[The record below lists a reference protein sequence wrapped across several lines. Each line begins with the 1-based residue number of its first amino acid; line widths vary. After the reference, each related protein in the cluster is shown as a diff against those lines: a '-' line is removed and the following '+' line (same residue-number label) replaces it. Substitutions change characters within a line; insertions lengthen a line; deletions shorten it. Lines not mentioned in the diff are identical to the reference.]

1 MRVLKT
7 VAGQEGGG
15 VAYRVIG
22 MRREQRGLQGNIQD
36 SAVADGSAA
45 VKMTRENG
53 NDTAV
58 SS

>member
-1 MRVLKT
+1 

-22 MRREQRGLQGNIQD
+22 MGRKQRGLQGNIQD

-45 VKMTRENG
+45 VEMTRENG